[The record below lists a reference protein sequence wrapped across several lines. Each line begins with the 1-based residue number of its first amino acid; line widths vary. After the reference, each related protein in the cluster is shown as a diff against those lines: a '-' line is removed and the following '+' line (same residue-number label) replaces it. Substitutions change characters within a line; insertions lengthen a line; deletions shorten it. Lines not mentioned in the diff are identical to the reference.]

1 MLALATKLKITQGYN
16 IRLCHKKKKKI
27 YYLHTETRLLGYWWR
42 DVHTVDKKTDR
53 ESSSNGPYNL
63 SSYGWGSSQ
72 VQGGVDIKLRTLYT
86 DKHARLSY
94 NSSSSDISQPA
105 EQRMPFQKAC

>member
-1 MLALATKLKITQGYN
+1 M
-16 IRLCHKKKKKI
+16 R
-27 YYLHTETRLLGYWWR
+27 
-42 DVHTVDKKTDR
+42 TVDKKTDR

-63 SSYGWGSSQ
+63 SFYGWGSSEVQ
-72 VQGGVDIKLRTLYT
+72 VEWISNSEPCIQTSML
-86 DKHARLSY
+86 RLSY